1 VIFWFICS
9 VTLFNTCSAFFC
21 QKCLI

>member
-21 QKCLI
+21 EKFLI